1 MSDRSQVLKN
11 YGNLVGRIW
20 ENEEVLESLKANP
33 VAVLNEYGFDIP
45 EDATVNLIF
54 RELNVNGSP
63 ETQADSFAKGES
75 TGVYDIIVPTKPA
88 DLDPSELPLQEEV
101 LELMAGGAQ
110 AMGCCPCSTCCCP
123 CCGDSA
129 EV

>member
-1 MSDRSQVLKN
+1 MAERSQVLKN

-20 ENEEVLESLKANP
+20 ENESIVDELKANP
-33 VAVLNEYGFDIP
+33 VATLNAYGFDIP
-45 EDATVNLIF
+45 EGSTVNLIF
-54 RELNVNGSP
+54 RELNTDGSP
-63 ETQADSFAKGES
+63 ETQANSFEEGAK
-75 TGVYDIIVPTKPA
+75 TGIYNVVIPTKPEN
-88 DLDPSELPLQEEV
+88 LDPSELPLQEEV

-129 EV
+129 EA